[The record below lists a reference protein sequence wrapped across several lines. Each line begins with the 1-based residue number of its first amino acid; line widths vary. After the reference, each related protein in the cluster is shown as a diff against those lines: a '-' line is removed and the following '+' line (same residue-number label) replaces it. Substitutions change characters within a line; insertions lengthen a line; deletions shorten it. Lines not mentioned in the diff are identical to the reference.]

1 MNRLLIV
8 AVVYLAIQVTL
19 ADVNSKRP
27 ECRDLVGD
35 ISNCSRFVRCFRNV
49 RVLFTCTSGTLYS
62 PKSKSC
68 VDKSLVNDCD
78 DPKERV
84 EVSIQHDVNV
94 TDDEYPTIEADVN
107 ALEILSE
114 KDVAS
119 KDIAARSQKGFGC
132 GSYCKNQGQCVIVSQ
147 TVSCE
152 CPTGYSGV
160 QCQVA
165 QFLISTREGCNPNP
179 CDNGGICTEIFP
191 NTINCTCLPGFV
203 GSLCSYPDVTT
214 TISPNQPCSVNPC
227 VNGGACLNVPGGG
240 FRCVCRT
247 GYTGILCDI
256 SGSLRLREIEI
267 ETSLVYNSFFKDIS
281 TNPCCAV
288 VLAPAAPNQCQPNP
302 CQNGGTCYLRPGS
315 FGCSCPVGFSGVC
328 CEINLVATN
337 PCYTNPCVNGG
348 TCQVA
353 GPNLF
358 RCVCPTGICL
368 VIGNNFQCQCPPQY
382 TGPTCGILVPP
393 PNPCISQPCLNG
405 GTCTPTGPTS
415 TCTPTGPTTYVCS
428 CTPSYYGPCCELR
441 NYCIPNPCYNGGSCV
456 ATTTGY
462 LCQCSFPFTGSNCEA
477 LITTPMPRPVCA
489 CVICPCPTPVVT
501 VVNPCLP
508 NPCQNNGGC
517 AVQQNLARCYC
528 PTSFTGYYCQFA
540 RKRAMS
546 NAPCANVTCM
556 NGGECF
562 VNENGPQCT
571 CPKPYYGKECEQMNR
586 PRTCLP
592 SPCGQNGQCIG
603 TADGYKCLCKNDTTG
618 VLCEQKLMPKNYR
631 WCPID
636 CQPDTTCV
644 YEGNTP
650 KCRAL

>member
-1 MNRLLIV
+1 MNRLLII
-8 AVVYLAIQVTL
+8 ALVYLAIQATF

-35 ISNCSRFVRCFRNV
+35 MSNCSRFVRCFRNV
-49 RVLFTCTSGTLYS
+49 RVIFTCTSGTLYS

-84 EVSIQHDVNV
+84 EVSIKQDVNV

-114 KDVAS
+114 KDVSS
-119 KDIAARSQKGFGC
+119 KDITARTQKGFGC

-165 QFLISTREGCNPNP
+165 P
-179 CDNGGICTEIFP
+179 
-191 NTINCTCLPGFV
+191 
-203 GSLCSYPDVTT
+203 
-214 TISPNQPCSVNPC
+214 
-227 VNGGACLNVPGGG
+227 
-240 FRCVCRT
+240 
-247 GYTGILCDI
+247 
-256 SGSLRLREIEI
+256 
-267 ETSLVYNSFFKDIS
+267 
-281 TNPCCAV
+281 V

-358 RCVCPTGICL
+358 RCVCPTGYNGLRCEIRVCDPNPCLYGGICL
-368 VIGNNFQCQCPPQY
+368 VIGNNFQCQCPPLY
-382 TGPTCGILVPP
+382 TGPTCGILIPP
-393 PNPCISQPCLNG
+393 PNPCISQPCVNG
-405 GTCTPTGPTS
+405 G

-441 NYCIPNPCYNGGSCV
+441 NYCLPNPCYNGGSCV

-462 LCQCSFPFTGSNCEA
+462 LCQCSFPFTGSNCEG
-477 LITTPMPRPVCA
+477 LITTPMPRPTCA

-540 RKRAMS
+540 RKRAMN

-571 CPKPYYGKECEQMNR
+571 CPKPYYGKQCEQMNR
-586 PRTCLP
+586 PRTCTP
-592 SPCGQNGQCIG
+592 SPCGQNGHCIG
-603 TADGYKCLCKNDTTG
+603 TADGYKCVCKNDTTG

-636 CQPDTTCV
+636 CHSDTTCV